1 MCYNNDGDYMKPII
15 GILGRVNAIN
25 EKDIIFMYDNY
36 RKAVI
41 KYGGIPIMLL
51 YTKDIS
57 YNKTN
62 SKDIGHLNNEQKDNI
77 IRQLQLCNGVII
89 PGGDRL
95 FDEDIFICDY
105 CNKKDIP
112 LLGICMG
119 MQVMCNYKNNNKNI
133 KIENHNS
140 DSNYKHLVKIDKNSR
155 LFDIL
160 KESEILVNSL
170 HNYKVSN
177 EGDYD
182 AVGFNEDTI
191 EAIEKKENLF
201 NIGFQWH
208 PEKNYDKDLNSEKIF
223 NSFIEA
229 AKSKSY
235 E

>member
-15 GILGRVNAIN
+15 GRVNAIN